1 MIAGDQQNDS
11 IRSSGSVPVRTPS
24 PGTNSLMAVNYR
36 DVTINVDA
44 LPAILSKEPDKVRVS
59 FRLEYLPKSAG
70 GAEDV
75 QPGMA
80 QLNESMTLILDS
92 GKPTVVSQAADPIS
106 DRRIAVEVTATIL
119 R

>member
-1 MIAGDQQNDS
+1 
-11 IRSSGSVPVRTPS
+11 
-24 PGTNSLMAVNYR
+24 
-36 DVTINVDA
+36 
-44 LPAILSKEPDKVRVS
+44 
-59 FRLEYLPKSAG
+59 
-70 GAEDV
+70 
-75 QPGMA
+75 MA